1 MKPTKGGVT
10 RRDMLKTTGQAAA
23 VGALARL
30 TLPRAYAAEDN
41 TIQLALVGCG
51 GRGTGAIANALSR
64 EKGPT
69 KLVAMADVF
78 RDRLDTSFNSLQT
91 NFPDQVDV
99 SESQKFIGFEA
110 YKLAIDCLN
119 PGDIVAMATPPAFR
133 WLQFKYAIEKGVNV
147 FMEKPVT
154 VDGPTT
160 RKMLEL
166 ADQADAKNIKVGV
179 GLMCRH
185 CKARQELFDRIQS
198 GQIGDL
204 VLLRAYRQH
213 GPVGSAFSERKPD
226 DVDELE
232 FQIRRFHSFLWA
244 SGGCYS
250 DFYIHNIDESC
261 WMKNA
266 WPVEARA
273 SGGRNYRGD
282 YVDQNFDVYSVE
294 YTFADGAK
302 LILEGRT
309 MIGADSKFA
318 SFAHGTKG
326 SGVISIE
333 GHHPAHCRTYSGQK
347 FEKSAITCEYP
358 DRDPYPCELESEPL
372 FQAGRRNRPD
382 TEARRGAEASLVTSM
397 GRMAAHTGQVITYDQ
412 ILNSDHEFAPDL
424 ENLVLGGPAPLQPD
438 EDGKYPIPLP
448 GIVKKREYD
457 VLT

>member
-232 FQIRRFHSFLWA
+232 FQIRRFHSCLWA

-250 DFYIHNIDESC
+250 DFYMHNIDESC

-347 FEKSAITCEYP
+347 FEKSAITWEYP
-358 DRDPYPCELESEPL
+358 QPEPNPYELEWEHL
-372 FQAGRRNRPD
+372 FQAVREDRPYN
-382 TEARRGAEASLVTSM
+382 EARRGAEASLVTSM